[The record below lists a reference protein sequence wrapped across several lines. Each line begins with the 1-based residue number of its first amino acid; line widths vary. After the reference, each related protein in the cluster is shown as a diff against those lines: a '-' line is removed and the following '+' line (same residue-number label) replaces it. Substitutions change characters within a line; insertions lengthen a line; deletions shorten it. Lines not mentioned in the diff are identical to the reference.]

1 VAGNRTDLAWETLFD
16 LSAARPGPLHM
27 RLASAIRSA
36 IRDGRLPL
44 GAALPPSRALASD
57 LEVSRWTVTEA
68 YGQLAT
74 EGYLIARTGSAT
86 RVSWTPDA
94 ADDHG
99 RPPGRRPAASHAQ
112 AVRYDLHSCHPD
124 LRAFPRRKWV
134 AAITAAA
141 ATASFD
147 QFDYPEPGGL
157 PELRRVLSEHLTRSR
172 GAVADPASLSVFSGA
187 GQALIQL
194 CRALQAEGQTAL
206 GIEDPGSARYRQAAL
221 TTDVELI
228 GLPVDERGLVVE
240 SLDQHRD
247 LRAVCVGIA
256 RQLTYGHPLPPDRR
270 QQLLDWARR
279 VDGLVIEDDYDSE
292 FSYERPAPSVLQGAD
307 PRRVALLGSM
317 SQALGPT
324 VSIGWVVTPGRLV
337 QAVRAE
343 DEIQLLPPALNQ
355 LAMVQLMQSGAYDRH
370 LRTTRLQ
377 LRRRRNA
384 LAESLRRRLPDYR
397 VHGTDS
403 GMQLMLELPSG
414 SSPSSVVTAARQ
426 QGLLL
431 GDLDE
436 MRLRPDPARPG
447 LLLGYGNLPDAA
459 VDDAVAALAELLRGS
474 LTGADSARV
483 RA

>member
-1 VAGNRTDLAWETLFD
+1 
-16 LSAARPGPLHM
+16 M
-27 RLASAIRSA
+27 RLAGAIRSA

-57 LEVSRWTVTEA
+57 LDVSRWTVTQA

-74 EGYLIARTGSAT
+74 EGYLTARTGSAT
-86 RVSWTPDA
+86 RVGWTPDA
-94 ADDHG
+94 SDDHG
-99 RPPGRRPAASHAQ
+99 RPPGRQPAATRAQ
-112 AVRYDLHSCHPD
+112 PVRYNLCSCHPD

-157 PELRRVLSEHLTRSR
+157 PELRQVLSEHLTRSR
-172 GAVADPASLSVFSGA
+172 GAIADPATLSVFSGA

-194 CRALQAEGQTAL
+194 CRALQAEGQTTLA
-206 GIEDPGSARYRQAAL
+206 IEDPGSVRYRQAAL
-221 TTDVELI
+221 TTGMELI
-228 GLPVDERGLVVE
+228 GLPVDERGLVVG
-240 SLDQHRD
+240 SLDQHPD

-256 RQLTYGHPLPPDRR
+256 RQMTYGHPLPPDRR
-270 QQLLDWARR
+270 RQLLDWAGR

-324 VSIGWVVTPGRLV
+324 ISIGWVVAPGRLV

-343 DEIQLLPPALNQ
+343 EEIQLLPPALNQ
-355 LAMVQLMQSGAYDRH
+355 LALVQLMQSGAYDRH

-377 LRRRRNA
+377 LKRRRNA
-384 LAESLRRRLPDYR
+384 LAESLRRRLPAYR
-397 VHGTDS
+397 VYGTDS
-403 GMQLMLELPSG
+403 GMQLMLELPGG
-414 SSPSSVVTAARQ
+414 SEPAAIVTAARQ

-436 MRLRPDPARPG
+436 MRLSPDPARPG
-447 LLLGYGNLPDAA
+447 LLLGYGNLPDTA
-459 VDDAVAALAELLRGS
+459 VDDAVAALAEVLR
-474 LTGADSARV
+474 AA
-483 RA
+483 A